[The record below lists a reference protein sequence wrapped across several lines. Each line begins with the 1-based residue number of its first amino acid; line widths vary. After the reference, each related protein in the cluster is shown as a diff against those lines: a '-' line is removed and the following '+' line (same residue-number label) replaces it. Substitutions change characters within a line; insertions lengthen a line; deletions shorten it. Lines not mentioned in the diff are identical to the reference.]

1 MWRENVESSS
11 LQQSLTLLISDY
23 TEKQK
28 KQHIDN
34 FL

>member
-23 TEKQK
+23 TEK
-28 KQHIDN
+28 HIDN